1 MKPMRSV
8 ATAALLSATLCCG
21 QTMLQDPRK
30 IADAE
35 KLLETLQGD
44 RLTCDVTP
52 AKPTVHFSLRLEA
65 GYIYEVPMKQYRG
78 NGHGWAVLT
87 RVTPENGSPVY
98 LADAFQLPPVP
109 ETKMEAQGGGS
120 FFVGEGR
127 YLVKWLLFDEKGR
140 TCRKEWKINARL
152 GSAVR
157 KIDPLMP
164 PGQVA
169 GLSWSAPSAIER
181 SADAPLSRLTILLDV
196 ASMSPFRVMHSASE
210 TGVLLDALWAL
221 SEELP
226 ARQVKLVAFHL
237 AQQKVVFRSDNFTAE
252 AMPDLARAINELQPS
267 QVDVSVLARPR
278 GEVDIVES
286 LANTEAL
293 AAQPPD
299 AVIFLGPK
307 VMYTDRLPAGRSDL
321 PATIP
326 RFFYV
331 KCAASPFRA
340 AYRSNPMLDPFRAR
354 NVNNPRPDV
363 PASEGLPDLI
373 ENIVARMEGKTLYAG
388 SPEEFVKAV
397 SDIKRVILA
406 RNPNDHVPPR

>member
-1 MKPMRSV
+1 MEPMRSV

-98 LADAFQLPPVP
+98 LADGFQLPPVP
-109 ETKMEAQGGGS
+109 ETEKKIEAQGGGS

-127 YLVKWLLFDEKGR
+127 YLVKWLLFDDKGR
-140 TCRKEWKINARL
+140 TCRKEWKIDARL

-164 PGQVA
+164 PGKVA

-181 SADAPLSRLTILLDV
+181 SADPPLSRLTILLDV
-196 ASMSPFRVMHSASE
+196 ASRSPLRVMHSAQD

-221 SEELP
+221 TEELP

-237 AQQKVVFRSDNFTAE
+237 AQQKVVFRSDNFTAD
-252 AMPDLARAINELQPS
+252 AMPDLARAINELDPS

-293 AAQPPD
+293 AAQPPG
-299 AVIFLGPK
+299 AVIFLGPR
-307 VMYTDRLPAGRSDL
+307 VMYADRVPADRSDL
-321 PATIP
+321 PAVIP

-331 KCAASPFRA
+331 QWAGPPSRVDRSVLMRGQCFYSP
-340 AYRSNPMLDPFRAR
+340 SPEM
-354 NVNNPRPDV
+354 PDS
-363 PASEGLPDLI
+363 AGAPDLI
-373 ENIVARMEGKTLYAG
+373 ENIVARMKGKTLNAG

-397 SDIKRVILA
+397 SEIRRVILA
-406 RNPNDHVPPR
+406 PNSNDHVPPR

>member
-1 MKPMRSV
+1 
-8 ATAALLSATLCCG
+8 
-21 QTMLQDPRK
+21 
-30 IADAE
+30 
-35 KLLETLQGD
+35 
-44 RLTCDVTP
+44 
-52 AKPTVHFSLRLEA
+52 
-65 GYIYEVPMKQYRG
+65 
-78 NGHGWAVLT
+78 
-87 RVTPENGSPVY
+87 VY

>member
-1 MKPMRSV
+1 
-8 ATAALLSATLCCG
+8 
-21 QTMLQDPRK
+21 MLQDPRK

-98 LADAFQLPPVP
+98 LADGFQLPPVP
-109 ETKMEAQGGGS
+109 ETEKKIEAQGGGS

-127 YLVKWLLFDEKGR
+127 YLVKWLLFDDKGR
-140 TCRKEWKINARL
+140 TCRKEWKIDARL

-164 PGQVA
+164 PGKVA

-181 SADAPLSRLTILLDV
+181 SADPPLSRLTILLDV
-196 ASMSPFRVMHSASE
+196 ASRSPLRVMHSAQD

-221 SEELP
+221 TEELP

-237 AQQKVVFRSDNFTAE
+237 AQQKVVFRSDNFTAD
-252 AMPDLARAINELQPS
+252 AMPDLARAINELDPS

-293 AAQPPD
+293 AAQPPG
-299 AVIFLGPK
+299 AVIFLGPR
-307 VMYTDRLPAGRSDL
+307 VMYADRVPADRSDL
-321 PATIP
+321 PAVIP

-331 KCAASPFRA
+331 QWAGPPSRVDRSVLMRGQRFYSPSPEMPVSA
-340 AYRSNPMLDPFRAR
+340 GA
-354 NVNNPRPDV
+354 
-363 PASEGLPDLI
+363 PDLI
-373 ENIVARMEGKTLYAG
+373 ENIVARMKGKTLNAG

-397 SDIKRVILA
+397 SEIRRVILA
-406 RNPNDHVPPR
+406 PNSNDHVPPR

>member
-1 MKPMRSV
+1 
-8 ATAALLSATLCCG
+8 
-21 QTMLQDPRK
+21 MLQDPHK

-35 KLLETLQGD
+35 KLLETLEGD
-44 RLTCDVTP
+44 RLVCSVTP

-98 LADAFQLPPVP
+98 LADGFQLPPVP
-109 ETKMEAQGGGS
+109 ETEKKIEAQGGGS

-127 YLVKWLLFDEKGR
+127 YLVKWLLFDDKGR
-140 TCRKEWKINARL
+140 TCRKEWKIDARL

-164 PGQVA
+164 PGKVA
-169 GLSWSAPSAIER
+169 GLSWSAPSATQR

-196 ASMSPFRVMHSASE
+196 ASRSPLRVMHSAQE

-221 SEELP
+221 TEELP

-237 AQQKVVFRSDNFTAE
+237 AQQKVVFRSDNFTAG

-299 AVIFLGPK
+299 AVIFLGPR
-307 VMYTDRLPAGRSDL
+307 VMYTDRIPPDRSDL
-321 PATIP
+321 PAALP

-331 KCAASPFRA
+331 QCATSPFRGG
-340 AYRSNPMLDPFRAR
+340 YRGMFEPFRAPHSYS
-354 NVNNPRPDV
+354 PRPEM
-363 PASEGLPDLI
+363 PLSAGAPDLI
-373 ENIVARMEGKTLYAG
+373 ENIVARMKGKTLYAG
-388 SPEEFVKAV
+388 LPEEFVKAV
-397 SDIKRVILA
+397 SEIRRAILIP
-406 RNPNDHVPPR
+406 NSNDHVPPR